1 MARDGVPQRAT
12 GRRLAFWG
20 TVAGVS
26 ILSQFGLELAAR
38 KIHNAGFQRLVGFV
52 HSGGQS

>member
-1 MARDGVPQRAT
+1 MADDIRAPRVG

-26 ILSQFGLELAAR
+26 ILASFGLELAAR
-38 KIHNAGFQRLVGFV
+38 KIPNQGFQRLVGFL
-52 HSGGQS
+52 HSGGQ